1 MVTLRDGHVGS
12 MPIGDASLQA
22 RVDPVGELVRCA
34 RSVGIELGA
43 PPAEG

>member
-1 MVTLRDGHVGS
+1 MVTLRAGSVDS
-12 MPIGDASLQA
+12 MPIDAGSLRA
-22 RVDPVGELVRCA
+22 RVDPRGELVRCA